1 MIPMTI
7 FDANCLYVLKCLAL
21 VFVAAPCVLFAGGM
35 LICLLMWCGL
45 RITRAMHLRRL
56 GLPRCGRCRYWATV
70 QCPLYGHNTPSDFC
84 SRGWAANS
92 KTKPQPLNQGG
103 GFRKTGHSL
112 PII

>member
-21 VFVAAPCVLFAGGM
+21 KP
-35 LICLLMWCGL
+35 
-45 RITRAMHLRRL
+45 
-56 GLPRCGRCRYWATV
+56 
-70 QCPLYGHNTPSDFC
+70 
-84 SRGWAANS
+84 
-92 KTKPQPLNQGG
+92 KPQPLNQGG

>member
-45 RITRAMHLRRL
+45 RIIRALHLPLLGHRAVPAVWPQHTKRL
-56 GLPRCGRCRYWATV
+56 LQPR
-70 QCPLYGHNTPSDFC
+70 
-84 SRGWAANS
+84 
-92 KTKPQPLNQGG
+92 
-103 GFRKTGHSL
+103 RKTRRKTR
-112 PII
+112 